1 MQCKIFDFSSGKS
14 QISIFLHLKDQLL
27 PNLLT
32 MLEATTQVAIPP
44 TDSSVVID
52 DAVATVSDAVATIS
66 EWGDSVD
73 PTIMMD
79 LMKRLKVSDNVNL
92 IGTNKKNFWPSYP
105 KTWAQLNDGQKNK
118 AVEWF
123 RNCSFAGKQAL
134 LAKATA
140 ETEAS
145 LSAYAQDIDE
155 QKRPKVH
162 KNDLARLLH
171 LRKCAEAS
179 ITWGKIGSTLNR
191 RQLDARKS
199 DTPDVG
205 GGTMALAGDFYG
217 TLSEIYNDYENFR
230 PQNYLIGYK
239 HDDKT
244 NRPVPVVPW
253 VSASPDTETL
263 FSKCKD
269 LNPCDD
275 SRANTHR
282 DGAWIKDYWTKLR
295 GFLSLIYVDYERS
308 GKNNN
313 KEGEGEIEWMGIGEQ
328 ARWVYHA
335 GTKNRLND
343 QVTTYSYGLLDQ
355 ADFEDSLGKEMQ
367 KGTGVDSSLS
377 GQKISSSGKR
387 KGKRKLG
394 GRARDREPERDTDLT
409 SIIADALSMDNE
421 RQSMSLL
428 LQFGDA
434 KDKANALQRLRQLA
448 NRSVVALEPDETYPK
463 TPRQDKGGQRSSVSS
478 SISTQSY
485 FNNSDTSEEED
496 VEEDNSYNHVDAIA
510 VDEYDVDDT
519 TDTRDSG
526 TS

>member
-1 MQCKIFDFSSGKS
+1 M
-14 QISIFLHLKDQLL
+14 
-27 PNLLT
+27 
-32 MLEATTQVAIPP
+32 
-44 TDSSVVID
+44 
-52 DAVATVSDAVATIS
+52 
-66 EWGDSVD
+66 
-73 PTIMMD
+73 
-79 LMKRLKVSDNVNL
+79 
-92 IGTNKKNFWPSYP
+92 
-105 KTWAQLNDGQKNK
+105 
-118 AVEWF
+118 
-123 RNCSFAGKQAL
+123 
-134 LAKATA
+134 
-140 ETEAS
+140 
-145 LSAYAQDIDE
+145 
-155 QKRPKVH
+155 
-162 KNDLARLLH
+162 
-171 LRKCAEAS
+171 
-179 ITWGKIGSTLNR
+179 
-191 RQLDARKS
+191 
-199 DTPDVG
+199 
-205 GGTMALAGDFYG
+205 
-217 TLSEIYNDYENFR
+217 
-230 PQNYLIGYK
+230 
-239 HDDKT
+239 
-244 NRPVPVVPW
+244 PVVPW

-275 SRANTHR
+275 SRANIHR

-355 ADFEDSLGKEMQ
+355 ADFADSLGKEMQ

-377 GQKISSSGKR
+377 GQKISSSDKR

-434 KDKANALQRLRQLA
+434 KDK
-448 NRSVVALEPDETYPK
+448 
-463 TPRQDKGGQRSSVSS
+463 GGQRSSVSS

-496 VEEDNSYNHVDAIA
+496 VEEDNSYNHVDYVDAIA
-510 VDEYDVDDT
+510 VDGYDVDDM

>member
-1 MQCKIFDFSSGKS
+1 MQCKSFYFSSGKS
-14 QISIFLHLKDQLL
+14 QISIFLHLKDKLL

-32 MLEATTQVAIPP
+32 MLEATTQVEIPP

-52 DAVATVSDAVATIS
+52 DAVATVS
-66 EWGDSVD
+66 EWGDSVN

-79 LMKRLKVSDNVNL
+79 IMKRLKVSDNVNL

-123 RNCSFAGKQAL
+123 RNCSVAGKQAL

-145 LSAYAQDIDE
+145 LSKNDQDIDE

-205 GGTMALAGDFYG
+205 GGTMASAGDYYG

-244 NRPVPVVPW
+244 NRPAPVVPW

-275 SRANTHR
+275 SRANIHR

-313 KEGEGEIEWMGIGEQ
+313 KEGEGEIEWMGIREQ
-328 ARWVYHA
+328 VRWVYHA

-355 ADFEDSLGKEMQ
+355 ADFADSLGKEMQ

-377 GQKISSSGKR
+377 GQKISSSDKR

-394 GRARDREPERDTDLT
+394 GRARDCEPERDTADLT

-434 KDKANALQRLRQLA
+434 KDKADALQRLRQLA

-478 SISTQSY
+478 SISSQSY

-496 VEEDNSYNHVDAIA
+496 VEEDNSYNHVDYVDAIA
-510 VDEYDVDDT
+510 VDGYDVDDM